1 MKPHKLITITKP
13 LLLVFAL
20 AVFTLIPRN
29 GWAWTSATTITSVGT
44 YSDGHA
50 VVTFADFSGNNA
62 CGSNSFSLGL
72 ASDPKQK
79 AMLAIANSVLLSGK
93 RVFVMTQPGS
103 CQGGQEV
110 ILFLDIVR
118 D

>member
-1 MKPHKLITITKP
+1 MRYHKLINLIKP
-13 LLLVFAL
+13 LLFVLAL
-20 AVFTLIPRN
+20 AVFGLLPRK

-62 CGSNSFSLGL
+62 CGSNAFSLGL

-79 AMLAIANSVLLSGK
+79 AMLTIANSALLSGK
-93 RVFVMTQPGS
+93 RVFVMTQPGG

-110 ILFLDIVR
+110 VLFLAIVR

>member
-1 MKPHKLITITKP
+1 MTRYHIKNTVKP
-13 LLLVFAL
+13 LLLTLAL
-20 AVFTLIPRN
+20 AVFCLIPRN
-29 GWAWTSATTITSVGT
+29 VWAWTSATTVTSVGS

-79 AMLAIANSVLLSGK
+79 AMLAIANSALLSGK

-110 ILFLDIVR
+110 VVFLAIVK

>member
-1 MKPHKLITITKP
+1 MKRHKFITITKP
-13 LLLVFAL
+13 LLLVLAL
-20 AVFTLIPRN
+20 AVFSLIPRN

-62 CGSNSFSLGL
+62 CGSNAFSLGL

-79 AMLAIANSVLLSGK
+79 AMLAIATSALLSGK
-93 RVFVMTQPGS
+93 RVCLS
-103 CQGGQEV
+103 
-110 ILFLDIVR
+110 
-118 D
+118 